1 MSICAG
7 LRLPCYNVL
16 MLTDTDFKR
25 IQKLL
30 HTLPSKEDFQRV
42 EDRLTSVE
50 NSLRVLTVSVGR
62 FVKIASDLKEEHA
75 AISVQL
81 TRHERWFKEI
91 AKKTGVAL
99 EI

>member
-1 MSICAG
+1 
-7 LRLPCYNVL
+7 

-30 HTLPSKEDFQRV
+30 LTLPSKDDFQRL
-42 EDRLTSVE
+42 EERMTKQE
-50 NSLRVLTVSVGR
+50 NSLRSLTVSVEK

-91 AKKTGVAL
+91 AKKTGISF

>member
-1 MSICAG
+1 
-7 LRLPCYNVL
+7 

-25 IQKLL
+25 IQKLFL
-30 HTLPSKEDFQRV
+30 NIATKDDIKEIKD
-42 EDRLTSVE
+42 ELAD
-50 NSLRVLTVSVGR
+50 LREVVQGLSVSVDK
-62 FVKIASDLKEEHA
+62 FVKIAADLKQEHA

-91 AKKTGVAL
+91 AKKTGISF

>member
-1 MSICAG
+1 
-7 LRLPCYNVL
+7 

-25 IQKLL
+25 IQKLFL
-30 HTLPSKEDFQRV
+30 NIATKEDIREVKEELADLRETIQALSV
-42 EDRLTSVE
+42 SVE
-50 NSLRVLTVSVGR
+50 R